1 MSPNPKVFEG
11 GLKPNSK
18 CFVGI
23 DQSLTGF
30 AVTLLG
36 VDDKY
41 RTLVYKGEGTGVVRL
56 SNIVK
61 WLHNLLKEY
70 DVLDVAMEA
79 PVKMSHSAII
89 SGELFGTVRLC
100 LYDIWN
106 LAPVQIPPTML
117 KKYVTGKGTG
127 VQKNQMLLQVY
138 KKWDIEFTDDNAAD
152 SYGIARMCAG
162 KADTAYEKE
171 VINKLKDPKFRDVV

>member
-1 MSPNPKVFEG
+1 MATNPKVFDG
-11 GLKPNSK
+11 GLESGSE

-41 RTLVYKGEGTGVVRL
+41 RTIVYKGEGTGVVRL
-56 SNIVK
+56 SNIIN
-61 WLHNLLKEY
+61 WLHNLLKDY
-70 DVLDVAMEA
+70 DILDIAMEA

-100 LYDIWN
+100 LYDTWG
-106 LAPVQIPPTML
+106 LAPIQIPPTML

-138 KKWDIEFTDDNAAD
+138 KKWNIEFTDDNAAD
-152 SYGIARMCAG
+152 SYGIARIVSK
-162 KADTAYEKE
+162 KADNAYEKE
-171 VINKLKDPKFRDVV
+171 IINKLSDPKFRDVV

>member
-1 MSPNPKVFEG
+1 MAPNPKVFDG
-11 GLKPNSK
+11 GLEEGSQ

-36 VDDKY
+36 TDDKY

-56 SNIVK
+56 NNIVS
-61 WLHNLLKEY
+61 WLGSLLDEY
-70 DVLDVAMEA
+70 EILDVAMEA

-100 LYDIWN
+100 LYSNWG
-106 LAPVQIPPTML
+106 LAPIQIPPTML

-138 KKWDIEFTDDNAAD
+138 KKWGVEFTDDNAAD
-152 SYGIARMCAG
+152 SYGIARIVAG
-162 KADTAYEKE
+162 KADNAYEKE
-171 VINKLKDPKFRDVV
+171 VITKLLDPKFRDVV